1 MAYSTVELD
10 ALAAGDD
17 IATDLI
23 SGVHYQRAKISW
35 GAVGVATEV
44 SAATPMPVVT
54 SAPTTGA
61 AELTKAIDA
70 ASGGSDVG
78 IAGLAVR
85 DDTLST
91 LTPVD
96 GDYVPFRTNS
106 LGAQWVAV
114 NGTVTVDGSGVTQP
128 ISGTVTANLSATD
141 NAVLDAIV
149 TGQLSDGHAVA
160 ATLGAETT
168 KVIGTVNQSGA
179 ATSGATAF
187 DSYTQV
193 AINLTTGADQ
203 SLVAAPG
210 ASKQIWVYG
219 VAFTCSADA
228 TTVSFQD
235 SADLPL
241 SGVMSFGQY
250 GGMAV
255 SPCGNFE
262 MPIWKLA
269 TNVALEVDIVTGDV
283 DGFINYAIVSV

>member
-1 MAYSTVELD
+1 
-10 ALAAGDD
+10 
-17 IATDLI
+17 
-23 SGVHYQRAKISW
+23 
-35 GAVGVATEV
+35 
-44 SAATPMPVVT
+44 
-54 SAPTTGA
+54 
-61 AELTKAIDA
+61 
-70 ASGGSDVG
+70 
-78 IAGLAVR
+78 
-85 DDTLST
+85 
-91 LTPVD
+91 
-96 GDYVPFRTNS
+96 
-106 LGAQWVAV
+106 
-114 NGTVTVDGSGVTQP
+114 
-128 ISGTVTANLSATD
+128 LSATD